1 MEEETTNIIKVIA
14 TIEEDKKTYSI
25 DIDDSNTFYEFK
37 KILSAAAHL
46 FKNNFRIYH
55 KDQEY
60 TNEYNDNTLREL
72 FPQLQIC
79 DLIIKKNSDLSEYE
93 KDFLSVKLSINA
105 PCENHNSKYKVLYC
119 FTCNKS
125 ICIDCYTISHEHI
138 NHKIEEKSDYIAPAE
153 LLMNNIF
160 KNAPIFR
167 ADPKV
172 SKYMDS
178 IKIRS
183 ELKENLF
190 ENLRKLINN
199 IENKFSL
206 CLQYFSEK
214 EDLSER
220 NTNNNIDFMK
230 KYCIEYFIKLKN
242 DIEMNHIMIDD
253 EIFLTI
259 YQKLKQIS
267 KYKDEYFQFNQK
279 KYEKLNSLLHPF
291 ITQIEN
297 ITNELKYN
305 FEQILNK
312 DIYENFTKL
321 VNENTVELI
330 QKEEISDLMFNN
342 IMITRKSLFHPLIGV
357 ISKDNQQRNKSLIN
371 KTKFASLN
379 NENENKPFILISS
392 SKQRE
397 KNFESSSNK
406 QLKLENKKIEIKKK
420 TFQL

>member
-37 KILSAAAHL
+37 KILSSAAHL
-46 FKNNFRIYH
+46 IKNNFRIYH

-79 DLIIKKNSDLSEYE
+79 DLIIKKNTDLNEYE
-93 KDFLSVKLSINA
+93 KDFLSVKLNINA
-105 PCENHNSKYKVLYC
+105 PCENHNSKFKVLYC
-119 FTCNKS
+119 FTCKKS
-125 ICIDCYTISHEHI
+125 ICIECYTKSHEHI

-153 LLMNNIF
+153 ILMNNIF
-160 KNAPIFR
+160 KNAHIFR
-167 ADPKV
+167 ADPKI

-214 EDLSER
+214 EDFSER

-230 KYCIEYFIKLKN
+230 KYCIEYLKR
-242 DIEMNHIMIDD
+242 I
-253 EIFLTI
+253 
-259 YQKLKQIS
+259 
-267 KYKDEYFQFNQK
+267 
-279 KYEKLNSLLHPF
+279 
-291 ITQIEN
+291 
-297 ITNELKYN
+297 
-305 FEQILNK
+305 
-312 DIYENFTKL
+312 
-321 VNENTVELI
+321 
-330 QKEEISDLMFNN
+330 NN
-342 IMITRKSLFHPLIGV
+342 I
-357 ISKDNQQRNKSLIN
+357 
-371 KTKFASLN
+371 
-379 NENENKPFILISS
+379 
-392 SKQRE
+392 
-397 KNFESSSNK
+397 
-406 QLKLENKKIEIKKK
+406 
-420 TFQL
+420 